1 MSTRDDSLSVPWAD
15 SPASVSMPQPSSAST
30 TPRGG
35 DALGRAAMQVQQYQ
49 EAVNAAIAANDM
61 DKALRMEEL
70 LNKATRRLQDME
82 LAQFHSPRSR
92 SVSNISTGGVSGGN
106 YTHTWWEIGP
116 LGITIKAKAPS
127 HDTPDGVKLSR
138 VDHDQNRT
146 LPTWLVEGLE
156 LREVEGT
163 DVTRLSYSRIRDMLR
178 NAERPLTMRF
188 GFGSDTGAA
197 ISAPAASGERRASG
211 KDVTRAEVS
220 SPEVASGDPNPL
232 EKGAILRQLEAR
244 MLNRNDENTT
254 STAPSST
261 TSTVSATEGETSGG
275 GILRDIRHRKCEGGR
290 SCIRAIAPMWW
301 GTG

>member
-35 DALGRAAMQVQQYQ
+35 DALGRAAMQVEQYQ
-49 EAVNAAIAANDM
+49 EAVNAAIAADDM

-106 YTHTWWEIGP
+106 YTHTWWEA
-116 LGITIKAKAPS
+116 L
-127 HDTPDGVKLSR
+127 
-138 VDHDQNRT
+138 T
-146 LPTWLVEGLE
+146 L
-156 LREVEGT
+156 
-163 DVTRLSYSRIRDMLR
+163 
-178 NAERPLTMRF
+178 RF

-197 ISAPAASGERRASG
+197 ITAPAASGERRASG
-211 KDVTRAEVS
+211 KDVTRSEVS
-220 SPEVASGDPNPL
+220 SPDVASGDPNPL

-244 MLNRNDENTT
+244 MLNGNEGNTT
-254 STAPSST
+254 STAPNST
-261 TSTVSATEGETSGG
+261 TSTVYAATSATEVE
-275 GILRDIRHRKCEGGR
+275 LKRRRHAARRDYLI
-290 SCIRAIAPMWW
+290 
-301 GTG
+301 